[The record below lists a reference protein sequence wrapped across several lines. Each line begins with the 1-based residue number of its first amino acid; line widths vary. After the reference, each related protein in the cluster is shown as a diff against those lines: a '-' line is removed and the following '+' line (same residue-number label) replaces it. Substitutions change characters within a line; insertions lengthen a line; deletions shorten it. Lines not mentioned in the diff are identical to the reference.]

1 MTSDALGVLR
11 AFNDNYDKDD
21 EKAAEKAFE
30 RNKKL
35 QIAQAVVNTAQAVM
49 AQLAVP
55 QDALTGANFVKA
67 AIAAATGIAQV
78 QKIKSTKYEPASG
91 GTSSSSGS
99 SRPSLSSSTG
109 ASSPA
114 LPNIPRPQGLNA
126 SIGFDTTGAN
136 LGNQIAESLQGSSMR
151 AYVVNQD
158 IQSAQKLDRKIEE
171 TATFG

>member
-1 MTSDALGVLR
+1 M
-11 AFNDNYDKDD
+11 Y
-21 EKAAEKAFE
+21 
-30 RNKKL
+30 
-35 QIAQAVVNTAQAVM
+35 Q
-49 AQLAVP
+49 
-55 QDALTGANFVKA
+55 
-67 AIAAATGIAQV
+67 QV
-78 QKIKSTKYEPASG
+78 G